1 MFKLTNKRIILGVT
15 GGIAAYKSAEL
26 VRRLQ
31 DQGAQVRVV
40 MTPGAEE
47 FVRPLTMQAL
57 SGHPVFTGLLDEK
70 AEAGMGHIE
79 LAKWGDLL
87 LIAPASADFIA
98 NMVHGRADSLLGAI
112 YLATTALVSVAPAM
126 NHEMWK
132 HPATSDNVDTLR
144 DRQVHVIGPDSGIQ
158 ACGDIGPGR
167 MVGPE
172 IIVDQISEFFKTGEL
187 QGINVVITAGP
198 TREALDPV
206 RYVSNYSS
214 GKMGYAIASAAID
227 AGALVTLIS
236 GPVNLTE
243 PEGCKFLS
251 VVSAEEMLSAVLE
264 VSESAHI
271 FIGAAAVSD
280 YKIESVSEEKIKSN
294 DETLT
299 LTLRK
304 SPDIIQSVAKK
315 YEHLFVVGFAAESNN
330 LEGYAKEKLEKKGLD
345 AIIAND
351 ISRSDIGFNSDSN
364 EVSWIDKNS
373 SLIFSKRSKTQLARD
388 IIQQILKS
396 FHHNR

>member
-112 YLATTALVSVAPAM
+112 YLATPALVSVAPAM

-132 HPATSDNVDTLR
+132 HPATSDNIDTLR

-187 QGINVVITAGP
+187 QGIHVVITAGP

-236 GPVNLTE
+236 GPVNLIE

-315 YEHLFVVGFAAESNN
+315 YEQLFVVGFAAESNN

>member
-112 YLATTALVSVAPAM
+112 YLATPALVSVAPAM

-187 QGINVVITAGP
+187 QGIHVVITAGP

-315 YEHLFVVGFAAESNN
+315 YEQLFVVGFAAESNN

-364 EVSWIDKNS
+364 EVSWIDKSS

>member
-112 YLATTALVSVAPAM
+112 YLATPALVSVAPAM

-187 QGINVVITAGP
+187 QGIHVVITAGP

-236 GPVNLTE
+236 GPVNLIE

-304 SPDIIQSVAKK
+304 NPDIIQSVAKK
-315 YEHLFVVGFAAESNN
+315 YEQLFVVGFAAESNN

>member
-47 FVRPLTMQAL
+47 FIRPLTMQAL

-87 LIAPASADFIA
+87 LIAPASADFMA

-112 YLATTALVSVAPAM
+112 YLATPALVSVAPAM

-132 HPATSDNVDTLR
+132 HPATSDNIDTLR

>member
-315 YEHLFVVGFAAESNN
+315 YEQLFVVGFAAESNN

-388 IIQQILKS
+388 IIQQILRS

>member
-112 YLATTALVSVAPAM
+112 YLATPALVSVAPAM

-187 QGINVVITAGP
+187 QGIHVVITAGP

-236 GPVNLTE
+236 GPVNLIE

-280 YKIESVSEEKIKSN
+280 YNIESVSEEKIKSN

-315 YEHLFVVGFAAESNN
+315 YEQLFVVGFAAESNN

>member
-112 YLATTALVSVAPAM
+112 YLATPALVSVAPAM

-187 QGINVVITAGP
+187 QGIHVVITAGP

-236 GPVNLTE
+236 GPVNLIE

-264 VSESAHI
+264 VSENAHI

-315 YEHLFVVGFAAESNN
+315 YEQLFVVGFAAESNN

>member
-1 MFKLTNKRIILGVT
+1 MLKLINKRIILGVT

-112 YLATTALVSVAPAM
+112 YLATPALVSVAPAM

-187 QGINVVITAGP
+187 QGIHVVITAGP

-206 RYVSNYSS
+206 RYISNYSS

-236 GPVNLTE
+236 GPVNLIE

-315 YEHLFVVGFAAESNN
+315 YEQLFVVGFAAESNN

>member
-112 YLATTALVSVAPAM
+112 YLATPALVSVAPAM

-315 YEHLFVVGFAAESNN
+315 YEQLFVVGFAAESNN

-388 IIQQILKS
+388 IIQQILRS

>member
-126 NHEMWK
+126 NHEMWQ

>member
-112 YLATTALVSVAPAM
+112 YLATPALVSVAPAM

-187 QGINVVITAGP
+187 QGIHVVITAGP

-236 GPVNLTE
+236 GPVNLIE

-315 YEHLFVVGFAAESNN
+315 YEQLFVVGFAAESNN
-330 LEGYAKEKLEKKGLD
+330 LEGYAKEK
-345 AIIAND
+345 
-351 ISRSDIGFNSDSN
+351 
-364 EVSWIDKNS
+364 
-373 SLIFSKRSKTQLARD
+373 
-388 IIQQILKS
+388 
-396 FHHNR
+396 

>member
-112 YLATTALVSVAPAM
+112 YLATPALVSVAPAM

-132 HPATSDNVDTLR
+132 HPATSDNMDTLR

-187 QGINVVITAGP
+187 QGIHVVITAGP

-236 GPVNLTE
+236 GPVNLIE

>member
-1 MFKLTNKRIILGVT
+1 MLKLINKRIILGVT

-112 YLATTALVSVAPAM
+112 YLATPALVSVAPAM

-187 QGINVVITAGP
+187 QGIHVVITAGP

-236 GPVNLTE
+236 GPVNLIE

>member
-112 YLATTALVSVAPAM
+112 YLATPALVSVAPAM

-187 QGINVVITAGP
+187 QGIRVVITAGP

-236 GPVNLTE
+236 GPVNLIE

-280 YKIESVSEEKIKSN
+280 YKIESISEEKIKSN

>member
-112 YLATTALVSVAPAM
+112 YLATPALVSVAPAM

-187 QGINVVITAGP
+187 QGIHVVITAGP

-236 GPVNLTE
+236 GPVNLIE

-315 YEHLFVVGFAAESNN
+315 YEQLFVVGFAAESNN

-388 IIQQILKS
+388 IIQQILRS

>member
-280 YKIESVSEEKIKSN
+280 YNIESVSEEKIKSN

-315 YEHLFVVGFAAESNN
+315 YEQLFVVGFAAESNN

>member
-112 YLATTALVSVAPAM
+112 YLATPALVSVAPAM

-172 IIVDQISEFFKTGEL
+172 IIVEQISEFFKTGEL
-187 QGINVVITAGP
+187 QGIHVVSTAGP

-236 GPVNLTE
+236 GPVNLIE

-315 YEHLFVVGFAAESNN
+315 YEQLFVVGFAAESNN

>member
-112 YLATTALVSVAPAM
+112 YLATPALVSVAPAM

-304 SPDIIQSVAKK
+304 NPDIIQTVAKTF
-315 YEHLFVVGFAAESNN
+315 EQLFVVGFAAESNN

-373 SLIFSKRSKTQLARD
+373 SLIFSKRSKAQLARD

>member
-112 YLATTALVSVAPAM
+112 YLATPALVSVAPAM

-144 DRQVHVIGPDSGIQ
+144 DRQVHVLGPDSGIQ

-187 QGINVVITAGP
+187 QGIHVVITAGP

-236 GPVNLTE
+236 GPVNLIE

-315 YEHLFVVGFAAESNN
+315 YEQLFVVGFAAESNN

>member
-112 YLATTALVSVAPAM
+112 YLATPALVSVAPAM

-132 HPATSDNVDTLR
+132 HPATSDNVDTLC

-187 QGINVVITAGP
+187 QGIHVVITAGP

-206 RYVSNYSS
+206 RYISNYSS

-236 GPVNLTE
+236 GPVNLIE

-280 YKIESVSEEKIKSN
+280 YKIESISEEKIKSN

-373 SLIFSKRSKTQLARD
+373 SLIFSKRSKAQLARD

>member
-112 YLATTALVSVAPAM
+112 YLATPALVSVAPAM

-187 QGINVVITAGP
+187 QGIHVVITAGP

-236 GPVNLTE
+236 GPVNLIE

-315 YEHLFVVGFAAESNN
+315 YEQLFVVGFAAESNN

>member
-112 YLATTALVSVAPAM
+112 YLATPALVSVAPAM

-187 QGINVVITAGP
+187 QGIHVVITAGP

-236 GPVNLTE
+236 GPVNLIE

-315 YEHLFVVGFAAESNN
+315 YEQLFVVGFAAESNN
-330 LEGYAKEKLEKKGLD
+330 LEDYAKEKLEKKGLD

>member
-112 YLATTALVSVAPAM
+112 YLATPALVSVAPAM

-187 QGINVVITAGP
+187 QGIHVVITAGP

-236 GPVNLTE
+236 GPVNLIE

-280 YKIESVSEEKIKSN
+280 YNIESVSEEKIKSN

-315 YEHLFVVGFAAESNN
+315 YEQLFVVGFAAESNN

-396 FHHNR
+396 FHQNR

>member
-79 LAKWGDLL
+79 LAKWGHLL

-112 YLATTALVSVAPAM
+112 YLATPALVSVAPAM

-187 QGINVVITAGP
+187 QGIHVVITAGP

-236 GPVNLTE
+236 GPVNLIE
-243 PEGCKFLS
+243 PEGCKFVS
-251 VVSAEEMLSAVLE
+251 VVSTEEMLSAVLE

-315 YEHLFVVGFAAESNN
+315 YEQLFVVGFAAESNN

>member
-1 MFKLTNKRIILGVT
+1 MLKLINKRIILGVT

-112 YLATTALVSVAPAM
+112 YLATPGLVSVAPAM

-187 QGINVVITAGP
+187 QGIHVVITAGP

-236 GPVNLTE
+236 GPVDLIE

-280 YKIESVSEEKIKSN
+280 YKIESISEEKIKSN

-396 FHHNR
+396 FHHNC

>member
-112 YLATTALVSVAPAM
+112 YLATPALVSVAPAM

-187 QGINVVITAGP
+187 QGIHVVITAGP

-236 GPVNLTE
+236 GPVNLIE

-315 YEHLFVVGFAAESNN
+315 YEQLFVVGFAAESNN

-345 AIIAND
+345 AIVAND

>member
-112 YLATTALVSVAPAM
+112 YLATPALVSVAPAM

-187 QGINVVITAGP
+187 QGIHVVITAGP

-236 GPVNLTE
+236 GPVNLIE

-280 YKIESVSEEKIKSN
+280 YKIESISEEKIKSN

>member
-47 FVRPLTMQAL
+47 FIRPLTMQAL
-57 SGHPVFTGLLDEK
+57 SGYPVFTGLLDEK

-112 YLATTALVSVAPAM
+112 YLATPALVSVAPAM

-187 QGINVVITAGP
+187 QGIHVVITAGP

-236 GPVNLTE
+236 GPVNLIE

-315 YEHLFVVGFAAESNN
+315 YEQLFVVGFAAESNN

-364 EVSWIDKNS
+364 EVSWIDKSS